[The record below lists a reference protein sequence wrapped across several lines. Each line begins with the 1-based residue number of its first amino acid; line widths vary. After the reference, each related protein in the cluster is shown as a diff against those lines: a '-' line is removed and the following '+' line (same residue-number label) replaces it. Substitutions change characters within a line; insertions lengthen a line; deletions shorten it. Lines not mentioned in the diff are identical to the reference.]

1 MTEPAPALLVE
12 PLEAQRRASFA
23 DIGMQTSGT
32 PTLDQLRVFLCVVE
46 AGSFAAAG
54 RRLNRATSVISY
66 SVANLEAQLGLPLF
80 DRESTRKPQLTEA
93 GRAVLAE
100 ARTVA
105 HSLDALR
112 ARVTGLLSGLEAEVG
127 LAVSVLMP
135 GARLVDALKAFQAQ
149 FPTVALR
156 LNVEALGAVQQHVTS
171 GRAVIGI
178 GVEIWDRASD
188 PLEHVAVGDVE
199 MLPVAAPSHPLATV
213 DAATPGLARDHVQL
227 VIADRSPLSEGQ
239 EFGVIATRTWRLS
252 DLSSKHTL
260 LLAGIGWGSMPAHMV
275 QADLAAGRLVELHMP
290 EAKRRRLPFT
300 AIYRTD
306 RPPGPAGR
314 WLIQR
319 FADQATDVSMPAEIR
334 RAAAVLSD

>member
-1 MTEPAPALLVE
+1 
-12 PLEAQRRASFA
+12 
-23 DIGMQTSGT
+23 MQGSGT

-66 SVANLEAQLGLPLF
+66 SIANLELQLGLPLF

-93 GRAVLAE
+93 GHAVLAE
-100 ARTVA
+100 ARTVS

-112 ARVTGLLSGLEAEVG
+112 AKVNGMLSGLEAEVS
-127 LAVSVLMP
+127 LVVSVLMP
-135 GARLVDALKAFQAQ
+135 GARLVDALRAFQAQ
-149 FPTVALR
+149 FPTVTLR
-156 LNVEALGAVQQHVTS
+156 LNVEALGAVQQYVTS
-171 GRAVIGI
+171 GKAVIGI
-178 GVEIWDRASD
+178 GVEIWDKASD
-188 PLEHVAVGDVE
+188 PLEHVAVGEVE
-199 MLPVAAPSHPLATV
+199 MLPVAAPSHPLAMA
-213 DAATPGLARDHVQL
+213 DGAAPGLAREHVQL

-275 QADLAAGRLVELHMP
+275 QADLEAGRLVELHMP
-290 EAKRRRLPFT
+290 EAKHRRLPFT
-300 AIYRTD
+300 AIYRTE
-306 RPPGPAGR
+306 RQPGPAGR

-319 FADQATDVSMPAEIR
+319 FAEQAADDTMPSGAHTPGR
-334 RAAAVLSD
+334 MVAV

>member
-1 MTEPAPALLVE
+1 
-12 PLEAQRRASFA
+12 
-23 DIGMQTSGT
+23 MQGSGT

-66 SVANLEAQLGLPLF
+66 AIANLELQLGLPLF

-93 GRAVLAE
+93 GHAVLVE
-100 ARTVA
+100 ARTVS

-112 ARVTGLLSGLEAEVG
+112 AKVNGMLSGLEAEVS
-127 LAVSVLMP
+127 LVVSVLMP
-135 GARLVDALKAFQAQ
+135 GARLVDALRAFQAQ
-149 FPTVALR
+149 FPTVTLR
-156 LNVEALGAVQQHVTS
+156 LNVEALGAVQQYVAS
-171 GRAVIGI
+171 GKAVIGI
-178 GVEIWDRASD
+178 GVEIWDKASD
-188 PLEHVAVGDVE
+188 PLEHVAVGEVE
-199 MLPVAAPSHPLATV
+199 MLPVAAPSHPLAMA
-213 DAATPGLARDHVQL
+213 DGAAPGLAREHVQL
-227 VIADRSPLSEGQ
+227 VIADRSPLSQGQ

-275 QADLAAGRLVELHMP
+275 QADLEAGRLVELHMP
-290 EAKRRRLPFT
+290 EAKHRRLPFT
-300 AIYRTD
+300 AIYRTE

-319 FADQATDVSMPAEIR
+319 FAEQAADNSLPSGVYASGGTI
-334 RAAAVLSD
+334 AV

>member
-1 MTEPAPALLVE
+1 MRTAG
-12 PLEAQRRASFA
+12 
-23 DIGMQTSGT
+23 I

-66 SVANLEAQLGLPLF
+66 GIANLEQQLGLPLF
-80 DRESTRKPQLTEA
+80 DRDSTRKPQLTEA

-112 ARVTGLLSGLEAEVG
+112 AKVNGLLGGLEAEVS

-135 GARLVDALKAFQAQ
+135 GDRLVDALKAFQAR

-156 LNVEALGAVQQHVTS
+156 LNVEALGAVQHCVAS
-171 GRAVIGI
+171 GKAVIGI
-178 GVEIWDRASD
+178 GVEIWDKTSD
-188 PLEHVAVGDVE
+188 PLEHIAVGDVE
-199 MLPVAAPSHPLATV
+199 MLPVAAPSHPLARA
-213 DAATPGLARDHVQL
+213 DGAPPGQAREHVQL
-227 VIADRSPLSEGQ
+227 VIADRSPLSNGQ

-252 DLSSKHTL
+252 DLGSKHTL

-275 QADLAAGRLVELHMP
+275 RADLAAGRLVELRMP

-300 AIYRTD
+300 AIHRTD

-319 FADQATDVSMPAEIR
+319 FAEQVGEAPGDAPGDPSAHGPASR
-334 RAAAVLSD
+334 YAGTPG